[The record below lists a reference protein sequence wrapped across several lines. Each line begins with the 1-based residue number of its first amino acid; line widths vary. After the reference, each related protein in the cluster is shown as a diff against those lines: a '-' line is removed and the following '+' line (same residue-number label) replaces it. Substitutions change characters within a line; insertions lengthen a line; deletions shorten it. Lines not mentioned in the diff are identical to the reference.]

1 MTTEAVAAAAPLRP
15 PAPRRAWSMAIPLVV
30 AVGIGV
36 AGALTAQIAAGA
48 IWGMIIAVGALIGLW
63 LGKVELDNVERAV
76 LAAGLITSG
85 ILSYVVMP
93 DIPEDIDVL
102 LALYFGAAWIPAAL
116 ASVFVLRRRQTRT
129 ASIVSTAFAW
139 VLAGTFA
146 LPAAE
151 TIGVLIP
158 TSSLRRGVDPV
169 FGAGDYAAAGVFV
182 LGIGIAALFAAITML
197 PALSVTASVILFTVF
212 ASAAVGFSIP
222 LIIENLSNID
232 LSGYW
237 PPDFAWA
244 IGETG
249 TWWWPPSWEFG
260 APLRANPLLETF
272 RIAVVAS
279 VIGCGVALPLAFFA
293 SSLTASSKKLYLAS
307 KGFMNLIRTMPDLFW
322 ALIFV
327 EAVGIGPFAGVL
339 ALIMFSLAI
348 MAKLFSET
356 IDDAKPGPL
365 EAAKATGSR
374 HTPAVRTSV
383 LPQVLPNYVAYA
395 LYVFELN
402 IRASAVIGLVGA
414 GGIGRVLEA
423 QRVFYQ
429 YDRIIAIVILIV
441 IIVFLL
447 ERISV
452 WLRGRLV

>member
-1 MTTEAVAAAAPLRP
+1 MALPLL
-15 PAPRRAWSMAIPLVV
+15 IG
-30 AVGIGV
+30 VGIGV
-36 AGALTAQIAAGA
+36 AGALTAQTAWGLVWGAIIAAGA
-48 IWGMIIAVGALIGLW
+48 LAGLW
-63 LGKVELDNVERAV
+63 LGKIPLTNSERAI
-76 LAAGLITSG
+76 LATGFVASG
-85 ILSYVVMP
+85 ALSYLALPRV
-93 DIPEDIDVL
+93 PEDVDVI
-102 LALYFGAAWIPAAL
+102 LAITFAGAWVPTAL
-116 ASVFVLRRRQTRT
+116 ASAFVLWRRGVQHSSVFT
-129 ASIVSTAFAW
+129 TAFAW
-139 VLAGTFA
+139 VLAGAFA

-151 TIGVLIP
+151 TIGVLVP
-158 TSSLRRGVDPV
+158 TSSLRRGLDPV

-182 LGIGIAALFAAITML
+182 LGIGLAALYSAISRL
-197 PALSVTASVILFTVF
+197 PALAVSASVLMFTVF

-222 LIIENLSNID
+222 LIISNLTNINLD
-232 LSGYW
+232 GYW

-260 APLRANPLLETF
+260 APLRANPIVETI

-279 VIGCGVALPLAFFA
+279 VLGCGLALPLAFYA
-293 SSLTASSKKLYLAS
+293 SSLTAPGKKSYLAA
-307 KGFMNLIRTMPDLFW
+307 KGLMNLVRTMPDLFW

-327 EAVGIGPFAGVL
+327 AAVGIGPFAGVL

-348 MAKLFSET
+348 MSKLFSET
-356 IDDAKPGPL
+356 IDDANPGPL
-365 EAAKATGSR
+365 EAAKATGSG
-374 HTPAVRTSV
+374 HLPAVRASV

-402 IRASAVIGLVGA
+402 IRASAVIGIVGA

-429 YDRIIAIVILIV
+429 YDRILAIVILIV
-441 IIVFLL
+441 VIVFVL

-452 WLRGRLV
+452 WLRRRLV

>member
-1 MTTEAVAAAAPLRP
+1 MTTAVAAAATLRP
-15 PAPRRAWSMAIPLVV
+15 PTPRRAWSMAIPLII

-36 AGALTAQIAAGA
+36 AGALAAQVAAGA
-48 IWGMIIAVGALIGLW
+48 IWGLIIAIGVLAGLW
-63 LGKVELDNVERAV
+63 LGKVELDNTERIV
-76 LAAGLITSG
+76 LAVAFISSG
-85 ILSYVVMP
+85 VLSYLALPTV
-93 DIPEDIDVL
+93 PEDVDVL
-102 LALYFGAAWIPAAL
+102 LALTFGGAWVPAAL
-116 ASVFVLRRRQTRT
+116 ASAFVLRRKGTRPST
-129 ASIVSTAFAW
+129 ITNTAFAW
-139 VLAGTFA
+139 VLAGVFA

-169 FGAGDYAAAGVFV
+169 FGAGDYAAAGLFV
-182 LGIGIAALFAAITML
+182 LGIGIAALYAAITRL
-197 PALSVTASVILFTVF
+197 PGLSVTSSVVLFTVF

-222 LIIENLSNID
+222 LIIENLRSID

-237 PPDFAWA
+237 PPDFGWV

-260 APLRANPLLETF
+260 APQRANPLVETF

-279 VIGCGVALPLAFFA
+279 VIGCGLALPLAFYA
-293 SSLTASSKKLYLAS
+293 SSLTAPNKKVYLLA

-327 EAVGIGPFAGVL
+327 AAVGAGPFAGAL

-348 MAKLFSET
+348 MSKLFSET

-374 HTPAVRTSV
+374 HIPAVRSSV

-429 YDRIIAIVILIV
+429 YDRIIAIVIVIV
-441 IIVFLL
+441 IIVFIL